1 MNPLVALLRA
11 AAASIVLATVGSFV
25 YQAARALWGLR
36 RPAPLQPRTDLTF
49 GIVIAAHNEA
59 NAMSGLFESLRQ
71 QRYPFSKMHV
81 LFVADHCSDDTA
93 SQIEAAGFRVLQRND
108 GHPGKSGSL
117 ASGCSSLL
125 ASYGDTIDAF
135 AIFDADNFIDPGFLA
150 QAAAGLSS
158 GHAVLQGRV
167 TVQNW
172 RDTVFSRLNYLNAV
186 VENRLEELARSQA
199 GLTCNLRGHGMVFR
213 SDLSS
218 IVFLPAQ
225 TLVEDQE
232 ALIRLVVHGHRAHW
246 LEHAVVASVIPSSAA
261 EAAAQRRRWAGGRSA
276 MVGPAV
282 RALWHRAVG
291 SKDAVALNLLIDFI
305 LPSHAVQISLAFVS
319 LALAVLCCGL
329 SSWQTT
335 VAASLLLA
343 YFLYFIVGALL
354 ARLPLRVYLDVLVAP
369 AYIAWRTWIY
379 LTSRTGRSRWK

>member
-1 MNPLVALLRA
+1 MSETIAR
-11 AAASIVLATVGSFV
+11 SSFEGLKTGTG
-25 YQAARALWGLR
+25 RALTSTG
-36 RPAPLQPRTDLTF
+36 APVLGFRAIRVFRWRILKVPNPRTSMF
-49 GIVIAAHNEA
+49 FCSWSA
-59 NAMSGLFESLRQ
+59 SL
-71 QRYPFSKMHV
+71 M
-81 LFVADHCSDDTA
+81 A
-93 SQIEAAGFRVLQRND
+93 SR
-108 GHPGKSGSL
+108 K
-117 ASGCSSLL
+117 ASTTRAQS
-125 ASYGDTIDAF
+125 
-135 AIFDADNFIDPGFLA
+135 FL
-150 QAAAGLSS
+150 
-158 GHAVLQGRV
+158 
-167 TVQNW
+167 
-172 RDTVFSRLNYLNAV
+172 
-186 VENRLEELARSQA
+186 E
-199 GLTCNLRGHGMVFR
+199 
-213 SDLSS
+213 
-218 IVFLPAQ
+218 
-225 TLVEDQE
+225 
-232 ALIRLVVHGHRAHW
+232 
-246 LEHAVVASVIPSSAA
+246 
-261 EAAAQRRRWAGGRSA
+261 